1 MKVVIMAIM
10 IHNDKYLLIKFA
22 ITIFC
27 LIRLLPSAYAQC
39 DSTIHTNIEQTIPL
53 LDIIDID
60 AVKHYPHNLFISAHS
75 NEISF
80 GFTRMSDDN
89 IFRINTLSITA
100 ILKDEYNS
108 NNGTGSVFAAY
119 QLAALG
125 LQALL
130 FSPEGLFELGM
141 GIKWPHNSVSRNI
154 VLFMVSPVM
163 LANSELHMKIFGADS
178 IASRSIRTNL
188 FLRAKTDR
196 FIRGEG
202 RWRFSPELGSEV
214 SLPLGNETLK
224 RIGFQVAVRRQI
236 DYINSSKVLWLT
248 KFSFSVNI
256 QYP

>member
-1 MKVVIMAIM
+1 M
-10 IHNDKYLLIKFA
+10 
-22 ITIFC
+22 
-27 LIRLLPSAYAQC
+27 PSAYAQN
-39 DSTIHTNIEQTIPL
+39 DSTINVCTEQTIPF
-53 LDIIDID
+53 LDIMDID
-60 AVKHYPHNLFISAHS
+60 PVKHYPHNLFISAHS

-80 GFTRMSDDN
+80 GFTRMSDN
-89 IFRINTLSITA
+89 NVFRINSLSITA

-130 FSPEGLFELGM
+130 FSPEGFFELGM

-154 VLFMVSPVM
+154 VLVLVTPIMI
-163 LANSELHMKIFGADS
+163 ANSELHMKIFGADS
-178 IASRSIRTNL
+178 IASRSICTNL
-188 FLRAKTDR
+188 FIRAKTDR
-196 FIRGEG
+196 FIRGDG

-214 SLPLGNETLK
+214 SLPLGSETLK

-236 DYINSSKVLWLT
+236 DYINNSKILWLT

-256 QYP
+256 HYP